1 MTESKELS
9 EKNVNPDPFIQFD
22 SWYRERLASGVLVPS
37 SVSLGTASSR
47 GQVSIRTVLLK
58 DYNNTGFIFFT
69 NINSKKAMQL
79 SANPLS
85 ALLFFWPEKERQ
97 IRIEGSTSLLSDE
110 DASAYFATR
119 PRESQIG
126 AWASEQSSVI
136 PDRRHLVERYELYK
150 HLFEDKSV
158 EKPPF
163 WGGYRLEPS
172 WFEFWE
178 SREHRLHDR
187 ICYSK
192 KKNIWVI
199 ERLAP

>member
-22 SWYRERLASGVLVPS
+22 NWYRERLASGVPVPS

-47 GQVSIRTVLLK
+47 GQVSLRTVLLK

-110 DASAYFATR
+110 VASAYFATR

-126 AWASEQSSVI
+126 AWASEQSAVI
-136 PDRRHLVERYELYK
+136 PDRKHLVERYELYK
-150 HLFEDKSV
+150 RLFEDKSV

-178 SREHRLHDR
+178 SREFRLHDR